1 MEYLLLG
8 LVFLSCLRFLAM
20 IFGERLSL
28 LGFLEGKWLTA
39 PFELAAQFW
48 DMVCEAVDRIWCFV
62 FDHFWWVTATV
73 SGGVGVVLIALL
85 MVSSLSLEAKEVR
98 NDQAARM
105 NVGSVLDHTPVLEPG
120 RIRLTNGNND
130 GFAQASQ
137 LIYQKPSGDTMPV
150 PATWPPVVSDLP
162 SHRYRTPAEPE
173 VPAAEG
179 PAAEGRP
186 SEYRWPDSSGSR
198 LQLSMEP
205 FVERRGRQVHS
216 RRLGALIQ
224 QAVMSLRHDDW
235 RTYSSTHAL
244 ALAEASPAAL
254 REDSAFAVEDLAAAV
269 RIFPGEFV
277 SSNEVQVEKRTPRR
291 SSSNLF
297 DIEIRVTNTGRE
309 RLNGLI
315 VRELLPQTWLPVAV
329 QPQAVYRDSVVMW
342 LVNLDPHQEQVLQ
355 LRVKAAEPGSDQ
367 SLTEVSASAA
377 VRAIAPVSAALR
389 RRPTPNPMP
398 DPERSLPI
406 VERPEVKLSLEK
418 LPSNVTV
425 GKWVDVRFRV
435 RNVGAAP
442 AEGVSLRI
450 DLPPG
455 LDHRTLDDNDVNRR
469 VESNVAR
476 LQVNESREM
485 TLSVRPTVSGRHL
498 TIAQLVL
505 QDEELDLRDFE
516 IVAQKGSTEDTAPI
530 VPVPDFN

>member
-1 MEYLLLG
+1 MDYLLLG
-8 LVFLSCLRFLAM
+8 LVFLTCLRFLAM

-28 LGFLEGKWLTA
+28 FGFFEGKWLTA

-48 DMVCEAVDRIWCFV
+48 DMVCDAVDRIWCFV

-73 SGGVGVVLIALL
+73 SGGVGVALISLL
-85 MVSSLSLEAKEVR
+85 MVSGLSLEAKAVR

-105 NVGSVLDHTPVLEPG
+105 NVGSVLDHTPVLKPG
-120 RIRLTNGNND
+120 RILLTNGNND

-137 LIYQKPSGDTMPV
+137 LIYQKSADDTLPV
-150 PATWPPVVSDLP
+150 PTTWPPVVSDF
-162 SHRYRTPAEPE
+162 PA
-173 VPAAEG
+173 
-179 PAAEGRP
+179 
-186 SEYRWPDSSGSR
+186 YRWPDSSGSR

-205 FVERRGRQVHS
+205 FVERQGRPVRS

-235 RTYSSTHAL
+235 ERFRSSHASVGS
-244 ALAEASPAAL
+244 AASPDAL
-254 REDSAFAVEDLAAAV
+254 REDSEFAVEDLEAAV
-269 RIFPGEFV
+269 RILPGEFV
-277 SSNEVQVEKRTPRR
+277 SSNEVHVEKRTPRR
-291 SSSNLF
+291 SSSNIF

-315 VRELLPQTWLPVAV
+315 VRELLPQAWVAVDV

-342 LVNLDPHQEQVLQ
+342 LVNLDPFQEQVLQ
-355 LRVKAAEPGSDQ
+355 LRVKAVEPGSDQ
-367 SLTEVSASAA
+367 SLTEVSGSAA
-377 VRAIAPVSAALR
+377 VRAIVPVSGELR
-389 RRPTPNPMP
+389 QRPTPNNMP
-398 DPERSLPI
+398 DYGRRLPI
-406 VERPEVKLSLEK
+406 VKRPEVKLTVEK

-425 GKWVDVRFRV
+425 GEWVDVRFRV
-435 RNVGAAP
+435 RNVGTAP
-442 AEGVSLRI
+442 AVGVSLRI
-450 DLPPG
+450 ALPYG
-455 LDHRTLDDNDVNRR
+455 LDHRTLEDDDVNRL
-469 VESNVAR
+469 VESNVSR

-516 IVAQKGSTEDTAPI
+516 IVAQEESTDAAPPI

>member
-1 MEYLLLG
+1 MDYLLLG
-8 LVFLSCLRFLAM
+8 LVFLTCLRFLAM

-28 LGFLEGKWLTA
+28 FGFFEGKWLTA

-48 DMVCEAVDRIWCFV
+48 DMVCDAVDRIWCFV

-73 SGGVGVVLIALL
+73 SGGVGVALISLL
-85 MVSSLSLEAKEVR
+85 MVSGLSLEAKAVR

-105 NVGSVLDHTPVLEPG
+105 NVGSVLDHTPVLKPG
-120 RIRLTNGNND
+120 RILLTNGNND

-137 LIYQKPSGDTMPV
+137 LIYQKSADDTLPV
-150 PATWPPVVSDLP
+150 PTTWPPVVSDF
-162 SHRYRTPAEPE
+162 PA
-173 VPAAEG
+173 
-179 PAAEGRP
+179 
-186 SEYRWPDSSGSR
+186 YRWPDSSGSR

-205 FVERRGRQVHS
+205 FVERQGRPVRS

-224 QAVMSLRHDDW
+224 QAVMSLRRDGW
-235 RTYSSTHAL
+235 ERFRSSHASVGS
-244 ALAEASPAAL
+244 AASPDAL
-254 REDSAFAVEDLAAAV
+254 REDSEFAVEDLEAAV
-269 RIFPGEFV
+269 RILPGEFV
-277 SSNEVQVEKRTPRR
+277 SSNEVHVEKRTPRR
-291 SSSNLF
+291 SSSNIF

-315 VRELLPQTWLPVAV
+315 VRELLPQAWVAVDV

-342 LVNLDPHQEQVLQ
+342 LVNLDPFQEQVLQ
-355 LRVKAAEPGSDQ
+355 LRVKAVEPGSDQ
-367 SLTEVSASAA
+367 SLTEVSGSAA
-377 VRAIAPVSAALR
+377 VRAIVPVSGELR
-389 RRPTPNPMP
+389 QRPTPNNMP
-398 DPERSLPI
+398 DYGRRLPI
-406 VERPEVKLSLEK
+406 VKRPEVKLTVEK

-425 GKWVDVRFRV
+425 GEWVDVRFRV
-435 RNVGAAP
+435 RNVGTAP
-442 AEGVSLRI
+442 AAGVSLRI
-450 DLPPG
+450 ALPYG
-455 LDHRTLDDNDVNRR
+455 LDHRTLEDDDVNRL
-469 VESNVAR
+469 VESNVSR

-516 IVAQKGSTEDTAPI
+516 IVAQEESTDAAPPI